1 MEKVIITVKKNKVLA
16 IENNNETENYR
27 KVGLSVGDVIPTQLK
42 ALMLMNPHRFEI
54 KNSDCKS

>member
-1 MEKVIITVKKNKVLA
+1 MEKVSITVKKNKVLK
-16 IENNNETENYR
+16 IENNNETEDYR
-27 KVGLSVGDVIPTQLK
+27 KVGLSVGDIIPTKFK

>member
-16 IENNNETENYR
+16 IENNNETSQYR
-27 KVGLSVGDVIPTQLK
+27 KCGLSVGDVIPTQLK

-54 KNSDCKS
+54 KK